1 MAQKKITYQQS
12 IEELEMI
19 ISQMNT
25 GDIPIDELDSKV
37 KRAKEL
43 LEWCKEK
50 LRSTQESIESKI

>member
-25 GDIPIDELDSKV
+25 GDIPIDELDTKV

-50 LRSTQESIESKI
+50 LRSTEESIEQNI

>member
-25 GDIPIDELDSKV
+25 GDIPIDELETKV
-37 KRAKEL
+37 IRAKEIL
-43 LEWCKEK
+43 DWCKNK
-50 LRSTQESIESKI
+50 LRSTQESIEKNT